1 MIAVKPQ
8 PEISDES
15 AKRYV
20 ADLLSGENIDE
31 VKASELIDFLVVFSY
46 GCTKYLERPVSL
58 FSKALDLII
67 PELYR
72 LGFDQKKIQQMIN
85 KATFKLRIEE

>member
-1 MIAVKPQ
+1 MIQAKVQ

-15 AKRYV
+15 AKQYV
-20 ADLLSGENIDE
+20 MDLLSGTDIDE
-31 VKASELIDFLVVFSY
+31 VKASELVDFLVVFSY

-58 FSKALDLII
+58 FSKALDMII

-72 LGFDQKKIQQMIN
+72 LGFDRKKIQQMIN